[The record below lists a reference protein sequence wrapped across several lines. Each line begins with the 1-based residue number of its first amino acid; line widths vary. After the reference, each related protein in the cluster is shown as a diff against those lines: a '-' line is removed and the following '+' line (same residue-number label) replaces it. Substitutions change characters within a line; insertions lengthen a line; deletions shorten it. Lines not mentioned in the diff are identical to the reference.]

1 MTMPTVTFSPE
12 QASPDVAPL
21 YYAAAREQLRSL
33 VILAGGLAHNVRSPL
48 TAIMGRAEVIGVR
61 QPELSAPMHEIV
73 DQCERANAMLQAATA
88 ALKLRAER
96 ARRFVNLNEVVE
108 HECAFMALDRH
119 FKHEVDKKYVLA
131 DELPC
136 VSAVYGTLAHAF
148 AALVRNALIA
158 MHDAAERRLVI
169 TTESDGGTVRLS
181 VQDTGCGI
189 AADHLPHVFEPG
201 FTTLEEA
208 DAGPDGLERYGP
220 VPLEGIGRGYG
231 LAVAAAAV
239 HEHRGAIEISSE
251 PGAGTTAMVRLPVE
265 S

>member
-33 VILAGGLAHNVRSPL
+33 MILAGGLAHNVRSPL

-61 QPELSAPMHEIV
+61 QPDLSAPMHEIV
-73 DQCERANAMLQAATA
+73 GECERANAMLQAATT

-96 ARRFVNLNEVVE
+96 ARRPVDLNELIE
-108 HECAFMALDRH
+108 CECAFMALDRH
-119 FKHEVDKKYVLA
+119 FKHEVDRKYVLA
-131 DELPC
+131 DGLPC
-136 VSAVYGTLAHAF
+136 VSAVYGVLAHAF
-148 AALVRNALIA
+148 AAIVRNALIA

-189 AADHLPHVFEPG
+189 APDHLPRVFEPG
-201 FTTLEEA
+201 FTTLE
-208 DAGPDGLERYGP
+208 DGDVGPDSLEHYGP
-220 VPLEGIGRGYG
+220 GPVEGSGRGYG

-239 HEHRGAIEISSE
+239 HEHGGAIEISSE
-251 PGAGTTAMVRLPVE
+251 PNAGTTVTIRLPVE